1 MQDAMEDVELEV
13 ITNDGNLAICK
24 ATVDGVTVDE
34 VQFER
39 EEDSKAEFLRVFPVG
54 MKQTSKRF
62 MAAAEDFENAK
73 QKAFLSRSTAKTK
86 KCNGKEQ

>member
-1 MQDAMEDVELEV
+1 
-13 ITNDGNLAICK
+13 
-24 ATVDGVTVDE
+24 
-34 VQFER
+34 
-39 EEDSKAEFLRVFPVG
+39 
-54 MKQTSKRF
+54 